1 MEARAG
7 KRLGKCGV
15 LRPFSSPLALLEL
28 LTHNHLCTPTMDRAA
43 NNLRR
48 SPRLAA
54 LNLLPSAVAFKSRI
68 KNHALK
74 ATVAALRGGRIVGS
88 NDGGR
93 SSRAAMRSRADRS
106 GRTYPAGRA
115 GLVGRT
121 SQAVSKSAGRG
132 GNGGQTPRGGR
143 GSPSKGC
150 TPARPGAGLAGSR
163 IYKKKGA
170 AAAAAICSPSS
181 RGSRREC
188 SPGFE
193 TPGRYSSGS
202 SRPGS
207 APYFKIRTLS
217 DYDSDIVKEEFVP
230 EFTESEMKEY
240 ATRKRM

>member
-1 MEARAG
+1 MDHA
-7 KRLGKCGV
+7 V
-15 LRPFSSPLALLEL
+15 SS
-28 LTHNHLCTPTMDRAA
+28 
-43 NNLRR
+43 LRR

-54 LNLLPSAVAFKSRI
+54 LSLLPSAVALKSRI
-68 KNHALK
+68 KKHALQ

-106 GRTYPAGRA
+106 GRAYPAGRA

-132 GNGGQTPRGGR
+132 GNGGQTPPGGR
-143 GSPSKGC
+143 SSPSKGC
-150 TPARPGAGLAGSR
+150 TLARPGAGLAGSR
-163 IYKKKGA
+163 VYKKKGAA

-188 SPGFE
+188 SPGYE

-230 EFTESEMKEY
+230 DFTESELKEY
-240 ATRKRM
+240 ATRTRM